1 MAWKGHG
8 ALEERFRFVQDWE
21 SEDWSMAELCRF
33 YGVTRT
39 TGYKWIDR
47 YDRGGLEALRDQS
60 RAPQR
65 HPNEVSAELEEL
77 VITLREKHPSWGAP
91 KIHAR
96 LKREHADQRIPAETT
111 IGAILRRHGLTVNR
125 RRRPRIAAVNKSAS
139 TRFAGS
145 TTRDVRIKRWGSR
158 CRKATINLLC
168 GPMRAVCGKSN
179 IRPIG
184 KCGG

>member
-60 RAPQR
+60 RAPHR

-77 VITLREKHPSWGAP
+77 VITVRGKHPSWGAP
-91 KIHAR
+91 KIHTR
-96 LKREHADQRIPAETT
+96 LKREHADQRIPAEST
-111 IGAILRRHGLTVNR
+111 IGAIRKRHGLTVNR
-125 RRRPRIAAVNKSAS
+125 RRRRTSRPANEPLADAGAPNAVWWADDKGWFRTADGIRIDPLTKS
-139 TRFAGS
+139 R
-145 TTRDVRIKRWGSR
+145 R
-158 CRKATINLLC
+158 
-168 GPMRAVCGKSN
+168 
-179 IRPIG
+179 
-184 KCGG
+184 